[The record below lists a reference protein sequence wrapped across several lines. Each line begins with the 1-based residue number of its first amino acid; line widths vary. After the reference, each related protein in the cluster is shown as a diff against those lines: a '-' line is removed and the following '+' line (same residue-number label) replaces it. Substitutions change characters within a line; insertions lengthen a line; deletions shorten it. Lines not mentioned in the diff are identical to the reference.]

1 MLSAFRRWLNADRPG
16 SPSNPLPCG
25 TPFLMEAQRATI
37 ARTAAALQAGAG
49 AGGGAAAGD
58 PVGGSHPAG
67 QDSYPHL
74 GPIQPNGTHTR

>member
-37 ARTAAALQAGAG
+37 ARTAAARQAE
-49 AGGGAAAGD
+49 AGGGAGADD
-58 PVGGSHPAG
+58 PVGGSHPVG
-67 QDSYPHL
+67 QDSYPPL
-74 GPIQPNGTHTR
+74 GPIQPNGTHMR

>member
-37 ARTAAALQAGAG
+37 ARTAPARQAGAG
-49 AGGGAAAGD
+49 GTAAAGD
-58 PVGGSHPAG
+58 PVGRSHPAG

-74 GPIQPNGTHTR
+74 GPIQPNGTPTR